1 SRGRSDWI
9 VFVGAVRTTTARG
22 KVSRFCWCSRFWS
35 AVTNASKLPP
45 ARRSSSPFGMPVQPI
60 AATVR
65 TSCSGS
71 NLASRRGS
79 DSSRRTRTGGQ
90 QISGEFESGDR
101 LFTAHT
107 GKVVEKFVEGVPAR
121 EVVDQVLHGDAGPTK
136 DGRAPKNLWIAVND
150 GVHRRHVAHR
160 TPWTIGSVRIFR

>member
-1 SRGRSDWI
+1 
-9 VFVGAVRTTTARG
+9 
-22 KVSRFCWCSRFWS
+22 
-35 AVTNASKLPP
+35 
-45 ARRSSSPFGMPVQPI
+45 MPVQPI

-90 QISGEFESGDR
+90 QVSDEFENGDR
-101 LFTAHT
+101 LFTAHG
-107 GKVVEKFVEGVPAR
+107 GKVVQELVQGVPAS
-121 EVVDQVLHGDAGPTK
+121 EVVYQILHGNAGPTE
-136 DGRAPKNLWIAVND
+136 DRRAPKNLWIAVND

-160 TPWTIGSVRIFR
+160 TPDPRQGRSGPSPPGHRRRRSQALLARTTKSTSQSRT